1 MTAGGGLLTKDAL
14 AGYGARVSPPL
25 TGRYRDLDL
34 ALAPGATG
42 GITALEILNILDD
55 FAPHAVGWQTT
66 GGLHV
71 RAEASRRAFC
81 DRFAHLGDPAVVK
94 APWGELASKAYAQA
108 VAADLRKRGAGGGG
122 TPAVSPQ
129 RKRPSGGRAGPGRAA
144 GPPPRGRARPRRGG
158 GGGGGPAGR
167 PPGGEGAGGGG
178 GGGGAAAGKAEE
190 GPRRSRLHD
199 AHRRHR
205 PGPQHGLADSHG
217 RVALWFAGGRHGHR
231 DL

>member
-1 MTAGGGLLTKDAL
+1 MTGGGGLLKKDAR

-55 FAPHAVGWQTT
+55 FAPHSVGWQTT

-71 RAEASRRAFC
+71 RAEASRRAFR

-129 RKRPSGGRAGPGRAA
+129 QKRPSGGRVERGRTAGM
-144 GPPPRGRARPRRGG
+144 PPRG
-158 GGGGGPAGR
+158 PAAPDR
-167 PPGGEGAGGGG
+167 TT
-178 GGGGAAAGKAEE
+178 
-190 GPRRSRLHD
+190 HI
-199 AHRRHR
+199 
-205 PGPQHGLADSHG
+205 
-217 RVALWFAGGRHGHR
+217 RVIERGRHMVSLTHTAVSLFGSRVVDDADVRRAEIGRAHV
-231 DL
+231 